1 MPVGF
6 TESFAQRLNTVLPN
20 SNVKEAKE
28 GDKLL
33 PGQILIAPGNLHMEV
48 VKTGFM
54 YMIALKDY
62 PKVSSHKPSVDVL
75 FASMAKNVKSNGVG
89 ILLTGMGEDGAKKL
103 LAMKEAGAKTYA
115 QDEATSIVYGMPK
128 KAVEYGAVL
137 KNLPLLAFAELINE
151 LR

>member
-1 MPVGF
+1 M
-6 TESFAQRLNTVLPN
+6 
-20 SNVKEAKE
+20 
-28 GDKLL
+28 
-33 PGQILIAPGNLHMEV
+33 
-48 VKTGFM
+48 
-54 YMIALKDY
+54 
-62 PKVSSHKPSVDVL
+62 
-75 FASMAKNVKSNGVG
+75 G